1 MDNKTKIVAATPSD
15 LSDVLELLTAVN
27 LPHDGVREYLDSF
40 LLMRDSEDRL
50 IGCAGLEQYE
60 GVGLLRS
67 VAVAPHLQ
75 KTGSGSRLVAAT
87 FERARSA
94 GLKEL
99 VLLTTTAHDF
109 FAQRFG
115 FVDAGRTDYERIL
128 AQSPEWTLPRC
139 SSAAFMRLDLSADAH
154 T

>member
-27 LPHDGVREYLDSF
+27 LPHDGVREYLESF
-40 LLMRDSEDRL
+40 LLVRDTEDGL

-75 KTGSGSRLVAAT
+75 KTGAGSRLVASMIQ
-87 FERARSA
+87 RARSA
-94 GLKEL
+94 GLVEL
-99 VLLTTTAHDF
+99 VLLTTTSHDF

-115 FVDAGRTDYERIL
+115 FVDADRTDYETIL

-139 SSAAFMRLDLSADAH
+139 SSAAFMRLDLSPDANA
-154 T
+154 